1 MGFWAGMLL
10 SLGLQVKGV
19 IFLGHVDILT
29 NSSICDRMV
38 WDAEAGPTA
47 GQHEFE
53 SWPGYFSA
61 VQSWAAHMILLPARF
76 LTCKMGMIIVPSHS
90 VRTQEET
97 IQKASITV
105 PATQ

>member
-29 NSSICDRMV
+29 NS
-38 WDAEAGPTA
+38 AEAGPTA

>member
-1 MGFWAGMLL
+1 MA
-10 SLGLQVKGV
+10 
-19 IFLGHVDILT
+19 
-29 NSSICDRMV
+29 

-47 GQHEFE
+47 AQHEFE

-61 VQSWAAHMILLPARF
+61 VQSWATHMILLPVHF
-76 LTCKMGMIIVPSHS
+76 LTCKMGIIIIMPSHS

-97 IQKASITV
+97 IQKASNTV